1 MLFSKTGVK
10 IIVVLW
16 THAVYP
22 RVYTTNVN
30 QLQYSLL
37 KHKSQL
43 MLSGFSLSL
52 CCKKLA
58 CDMD

>member
-22 RVYTTNVN
+22 RVYTINVN

-43 MLSGFSLSL
+43 MLPVSV
-52 CCKKLA
+52 
-58 CDMD
+58 